1 VRVAI
6 VSRSQIVRAGLVAL
20 IGELGE
26 RAIVVDTMS
35 QEGRPV
41 SFDVA
46 IFDLDAADQLSLGD
60 ELTHLAAVGAPVIGL
75 VYSPGNSSPPR
86 LGSVPVITLA
96 VDSAQLWSVLRS
108 LNASPTTTRAPG
120 GRTRSLPDGLTP
132 RELDV
137 LRLIA
142 SGASNKDIATQ
153 LYVSLNSVK
162 TYIRTGYRK
171 TGVTNRSSAV
181 LWGIQ
186 HGLIPN
192 ADEPRSTGLGSEDV
206 VSREPDS
213 PSPSLAKGF

>member
-1 VRVAI
+1 MRVAI

-35 QEGRPV
+35 RERRPG

-46 IFDLDAADQLSLGD
+46 IFDLDAPDQIGLSE
-60 ELTHLAAVGAPVIGL
+60 ELTDLASVGAPVIGL
-75 VYSPGNSSPPR
+75 VYSPGNATPPR

-108 LNASPTTTRAPG
+108 LTKARTAAISSG
-120 GRTRSLPDGLTP
+120 GKTRSLPDGLTP

-142 SGASNKDIATQ
+142 SGASNKDIAMQ
-153 LYVSLNSVK
+153 LYVSPNSVK

-186 HGLIPN
+186 HGLIPSS
-192 ADEPRSTGLGSEDV
+192 DEPAGPADPGEVALNA
-206 VSREPDS
+206 EPRT
-213 PSPSLAKGF
+213 